1 MRTDILMRAVFF
13 LLACCLTLS
22 LALPTS
28 AASPQ
33 KSEGQVSVCF
43 DGDTLK
49 LNDRRIVRLAGIDA
63 PEVAHKNLQAQYYSR
78 EARLLLIKLAKGR
91 KVSLLPAG
99 SEEKDAYGRII
110 ADVILPDGSSLSDAM
125 VSSGAAFFYPHKN
138 LTPSLQKRLLELQ
151 RQAMREKRG
160 MWQHILSSP
169 IAKQNY
175 IGNRTS
181 LRFFPEDCPEAQR
194 IKPRKQMHFGTLLDA
209 FHAGYAPARI
219 CPFWPTQK

>member
-1 MRTDILMRAVFF
+1 MRTDLLTRAAFF
-13 LLACCLTLS
+13 LLASCLTISLFLS
-22 LALPTS
+22 AS
-28 AASPQ
+28 AAPPQ
-33 KSEGQVSVCF
+33 KAEGQVAVCF

-78 EARLLLIKLAKGR
+78 EARLLLINLAKGR

-138 LTPSLQKRLLELQ
+138 LSPGLQKRLLELQ
-151 RQAMREKRG
+151 RQAIREKRG
-160 MWQHILSSP
+160 MWQHILESP
-169 IAKQNY
+169 IARQHY
-175 IGNRTS
+175 VGNRMS
-181 LRFFPEDCPEAQR
+181 LRFFPEGCPEAQR
-194 IKPRKQMHFGTLLDA
+194 IRPRKQMHFGTLMDA

-219 CPFWPTQK
+219 CPFWPIQK